1 MVAAPLSPRA
11 APRAASA
18 WLYKP
23 FCLFLATQALA
34 LQRLKTRAQFQAV
47 LAGATVARSEHF
59 ALHRK
64 LLTVKPQT
72 PALQTGPSLLG
83 AAGLVTSGLVNSA
96 VPGVSGKHGAATETD
111 EAARMFRGADLWLG
125 AMVPKRWAKRAV
137 TRNAIKRQIYNVSA
151 DFAPVRQP
159 AAFVVRL
166 RRDFSRKEYLSA
178 SSDRLKH
185 DVRAELLA
193 LMQEG
198 ARQA

>member
-1 MVAAPLSPRA
+1 L
-11 APRAASA
+11 
-18 WLYKP
+18 L
-23 FCLFLATQALA
+23 
-34 LQRLKTRAQFQAV
+34 RLKTRAQFQAV

-64 LLTVKPQT
+64 LLTVKSQT
-72 PALQTGPSLLG
+72 SASQTGPSLG
-83 AAGLVTSGLVNSA
+83 AAGFVTSAASA
-96 VPGVSGKHGAATETD
+96 PSSEPSEPDQV
-111 EAARMFRGADLWLG
+111 ARMFCGADLWLG

-151 DFAPVRQP
+151 DFAPLRQP

-185 DVRAELLA
+185 DVRAELLT
-193 LMQEG
+193 LLQDG
-198 ARQA
+198 VRQA

>member
-1 MVAAPLSPRA
+1 MAAAPSSPRA
-11 APRAASA
+11 APKAVSA
-18 WLYKP
+18 WLSKP
-23 FCLFLATQALA
+23 RCLILATQALA

-64 LLTVKPQT
+64 LLTVRA
-72 PALQTGPSLLG
+72 PASAPPSGPSIE
-83 AAGLVTSGLVNSA
+83 AAGFVTSVASSSETA
-96 VPGVSGKHGAATETD
+96 RDQASGSVD
-111 EAARMFRGADLWLG
+111 MFRGADLWLG

-137 TRNAIKRQIYNVSA
+137 TRNAIKRQIYSVSR
-151 DFAPVRQP
+151 DFSPLRQP
-159 AAFVVRL
+159 SAFVVRL

-185 DVRAELLA
+185 DVRTELLA
-193 LMQEG
+193 LMHDG

>member
-1 MVAAPLSPRA
+1 MAAAPSSLHA
-11 APRAASA
+11 APKAASA
-18 WLYKP
+18 WLSKP
-23 FCLFLATQALA
+23 ACLFLATLALA

-64 LLTVKPQT
+64 LLTVRP
-72 PALQTGPSLLG
+72 PASEPQTGPLFGS
-83 AAGLVTSGLVNSA
+83 AGFVTS
-96 VPGVSGKHGAATETD
+96 VPPRPQNAGAIETAPD
-111 EAARMFRGADLWLG
+111 MFRGADLWLG

-137 TRNAIKRQIYNVSA
+137 TRNAIKRQIYSVSA
-151 DFAPVRQP
+151 DFSPMRQP

-178 SSDRLKH
+178 RSDRLKH

-193 LMQEG
+193 LMHDG

>member
-1 MVAAPLSPRA
+1 VAAAPLLPHA
-11 APRAASA
+11 APKAASA
-18 WLYKP
+18 WLSKP

-64 LLTVKPQT
+64 LLTVRAPSSA
-72 PALQTGPSLLG
+72 PETGPSIG
-83 AAGLVTSGLVNSA
+83 AAGF
-96 VPGVSGKHGAATETD
+96 VSSEPPPPVD
-111 EAARMFRGADLWLG
+111 MFRGADLWLG

-137 TRNAIKRQIYNVSA
+137 TRNAIKRQIYSLSA
-151 DFAPVRQP
+151 GFSPVRQP

-185 DVRAELLA
+185 DVRTELLA
-193 LMQEG
+193 LMQDG
-198 ARQA
+198 ARRA

>member
-1 MVAAPLSPRA
+1 
-11 APRAASA
+11 
-18 WLYKP
+18 
-23 FCLFLATQALA
+23 

-64 LLTVKPQT
+64 LLTVRAPA
-72 PALQTGPSLLG
+72 PALQTGPSIG
-83 AAGLVTSGLVNSA
+83 AAGFPASIPSEKA
-96 VPGVSGKHGAATETD
+96 VDSTTEAGSPD
-111 EAARMFRGADLWLG
+111 LFRGARLWLG

-137 TRNAIKRQIYNVSA
+137 TRNAIKRQIYSISV
-151 DFAPVRQP
+151 DFSPVRHP

-166 RRDFSRKEYLSA
+166 RRDFSRKEYPSA

-193 LMQEG
+193 LMKSG
-198 ARQA
+198 ARQE